1 MIIKLILTIFCWLAV
16 LPIVYGF
23 NFGINYNFFIIVVY
37 ALLLLIMFIF
47 SRFTTKIIIC
57 VLFSATYLIL
67 QDLPSEESFW
77 KAGNFFIIFSAFL
90 PSLWLLRSTAITMPS
105 VAKTQNLLSNL
116 VSTKI
121 LSGIQVTSH
130 VLGGVIN
137 IGTFPLLS
145 AVIPKNAKYKMR
157 QSSGEAA
164 IRGMNTAVLW
174 SPFFVSFAVGQL
186 YLPSQS
192 AWLGIIFGLLVA
204 LLFNLISMRFLIGKF
219 TLNYLIEAISCVKP
233 IFPRLLILSIS
244 VLAVGQIFDKTALNA
259 IVIVIPILVIVQ
271 MLRRPETIKSIISN
285 LNNLILKS
293 GDEMLL
299 ISVSMFLGSI
309 LSGSAEI
316 QNFMSNNIGNN
327 FPFWAMII
335 LLPLIVWI
343 FGLIGIHP
351 IITSAPILS
360 LFGPLL
366 SLWEAAFL
374 MQAHLIGWCAGT
386 ATSFTSLSVLTTAEN
401 FRLHISKLVLG
412 PNLFATGCL
421 TFIGAILLIT
431 LNYLL

>member
-23 NFGINYNFFIIVVY
+23 NLGINYNFFIIVVY

-57 VLFSATYLIL
+57 VLFSTTYLIL

-90 PSLWLLRSTAITMPS
+90 PTLWLLRSTAITMPS

-145 AVIPKNAKYKMR
+145 SVIPKNAKYKMR

-259 IVIVIPILVIVQ
+259 IVIVVPVLVIVQ
-271 MLRRPETIKSIISN
+271 MLRRAETIKSIISN

-386 ATSFTSLSVLTTAEN
+386 ATSFTSLSILTTAEN

>member
-16 LPIVYGF
+16 LPIVYGL
-23 NFGINYNFFIIVVY
+23 NFGTYYNILIISVY
-37 ALLLLIMFIF
+37 ASLLFIMFVF
-47 SRFTTKIIIC
+47 SRFTTKFIIC
-57 VLFSATYLIL
+57 ILFSATYLIL
-67 QDLPSEESFW
+67 KEFPSEDNLW

-105 VAKTQNLLSNL
+105 VEKTQHLLSNL
-116 VSTKI
+116 ASSKI

-130 VLGGVIN
+130 VLGGVLN

-157 QSSGEAA
+157 QISGEAA

-192 AWLGIIFGLLVA
+192 AWLGIAFGLLVA
-204 LLFNLISMRFLIGKF
+204 FLFNLISIRFLIGRF
-219 TLNYLIEAISCVKP
+219 TLNYLFEAVSCVKP

-244 VLAVGQIFDKTALNA
+244 VLAVGQIFNKTALNA
-259 IVIVIPILVIVQ
+259 IVIVIPILVVIQ
-271 MLRRPETIKSIISN
+271 MLRRPETTKLIISN

-309 LSGSAEI
+309 LSGSVEI
-316 QNFMSNNIGNN
+316 QNFISNNIGNN
-327 FPFWAMII
+327 LPFWAMII
-335 LLPLIVWI
+335 LLPFIVWI

-366 SLWEAAFL
+366 SVWEAAFL

-401 FRLHISKLVLG
+401 FRLSISRLVLG
-412 PNLFATGCL
+412 PNLLANGCL
-421 TFIGAILLIT
+421 TFLGAIILIV

>member
-1 MIIKLILTIFCWLAV
+1 
-16 LPIVYGF
+16 
-23 NFGINYNFFIIVVY
+23 
-37 ALLLLIMFIF
+37 
-47 SRFTTKIIIC
+47 
-57 VLFSATYLIL
+57 
-67 QDLPSEESFW
+67 
-77 KAGNFFIIFSAFL
+77 
-90 PSLWLLRSTAITMPS
+90 MPS

-145 AVIPKNAKYKMR
+145 SVIPKNAKYKMR

-431 LNYLL
+431 LNYLF

>member
-37 ALLLLIMFIF
+37 ALLLLIMFTF

-204 LLFNLISMRFLIGKF
+204 LLFNLISIRFLIGKF
-219 TLNYLIEAISCVKP
+219 SLNYIIEAISCVKP

-244 VLAVGQIFDKTALNA
+244 VLAVGQIFNKTALNA
-259 IVIVIPILVIVQ
+259 IVIVIPFLVIVQ
-271 MLRRPETIKSIISN
+271 MLRRPETTKSIISN

-366 SLWEAAFL
+366 SVWEASFL

-412 PNLFATGCL
+412 PNLFANGFL

>member
-16 LPIVYGF
+16 LPIIYGF

-67 QDLPSEESFW
+67 QDLPGEESFW

-145 AVIPKNAKYKMR
+145 SVIPKNAKYKMR

-244 VLAVGQIFDKTALNA
+244 VLAVGQIFNKTALNA
-259 IVIVIPILVIVQ
+259 IVIVVPVLVIIQ
-271 MLRRPETIKSIISN
+271 MLRRPESIKSIISN

-386 ATSFTSLSVLTTAEN
+386 ATSFTSLSILTTAEN

>member
-1 MIIKLILTIFCWLAV
+1 MILKLILTIFCWLAV
-16 LPIVYGF
+16 LPIVYGL
-23 NFGINYNFFIIVVY
+23 NFGTYYNILIISVYASLLFIMFVFSRLTTKFIIC
-37 ALLLLIMFIF
+37 I
-47 SRFTTKIIIC
+47 
-57 VLFSATYLIL
+57 LFSATYLIL
-67 QDLPSEESFW
+67 KELPSKDNLW
-77 KAGNFFIIFSAFL
+77 QAGNFFIIFSAFL

-105 VAKTQNLLSNL
+105 VEKTQRLLSNL
-116 VSTKI
+116 ASSKI

-130 VLGGVIN
+130 VLGGVLN

-145 AVIPKNAKYKMR
+145 AVIPQNAKYKMR
-157 QSSGEAA
+157 QISGEAA

-192 AWLGIIFGLLVA
+192 AWLGIAFGLVVA
-204 LLFNLISMRFLIGKF
+204 FFFNLISIRFLIGRF
-219 TLNYLIEAISCVKP
+219 TLNYLFEAVSCVKP

-244 VLAVGQIFDKTALNA
+244 VLAVGQIFNKTALNA
-259 IVIVIPILVIVQ
+259 IVIVIPILVVIQ
-271 MLRRPETIKSIISN
+271 MLRRPETTKLIISN

-309 LSGSAEI
+309 LSGSVEI
-316 QNFMSNNIGNN
+316 QNFISNNIGNN
-327 FPFWAMII
+327 LPFWAMII
-335 LLPLIVWI
+335 LLPFIVWI

-366 SLWEAAFL
+366 SVWEAAFL

-401 FRLHISKLVLG
+401 FRLSISRLVLG
-412 PNLFATGCL
+412 PNLLANGCL
-421 TFIGAILLIT
+421 TFLGAIILIV

>member
-90 PSLWLLRSTAITMPS
+90 PSLWLLRSTATTMPS

-259 IVIVIPILVIVQ
+259 IVIVVPVLVIVQ

-412 PNLFATGCL
+412 PNLFANGFL

>member
-1 MIIKLILTIFCWLAV
+1 MIIKLILTSFCWLAV

-67 QDLPSEESFW
+67 QDLPSEGSLW

-90 PSLWLLRSTAITMPS
+90 PSLWLLRSTATTMPS

-204 LLFNLISMRFLIGKF
+204 LLFNLISIRFLIGKF
-219 TLNYLIEAISCVKP
+219 SLNYIIEAISCVKP

-244 VLAVGQIFDKTALNA
+244 VLAVGQIFNKTALNA
-259 IVIVIPILVIVQ
+259 IVIVIPFLVIVQ
-271 MLRRPETIKSIISN
+271 MLRRPETTKSIISN

-386 ATSFTSLSVLTTAEN
+386 ATSFTSLSILTTAEN

>member
-67 QDLPSEESFW
+67 KDLPSEESFW

-204 LLFNLISMRFLIGKF
+204 LLFNLISIRFLIGKF
-219 TLNYLIEAISCVKP
+219 SLNYIIEAISCVKP

-244 VLAVGQIFDKTALNA
+244 VLAVGQIFNKTALNA
-259 IVIVIPILVIVQ
+259 IVIVIPFLVIVQ
-271 MLRRPETIKSIISN
+271 MLRRPETTKSIISN

-366 SLWEAAFL
+366 SVWEASFL

-412 PNLFATGCL
+412 PNLFANGFL